1 MQIYSGDLVAIA
13 TLLKKYITDS
23 ANTEPGWGVAT
34 TLLSHGKFW
43 RVSTQSGN
51 ARFSIPKA
59 CFANAQAEVISPR
72 NHRQK
77 QFYYVEGYACDLE
90 LPIPLHHAWLVNS
103 EGEVFDP
110 TWSDAEQCVYFGM
123 KFKTSYVQE
132 RFSARGDQFDSLL
145 LDALNRHA
153 ILRDDEFCQQAL
165 DSAMMPR
172 SNTAQTA
179 VSPGVN

>member
-43 RVSTQSGN
+43 RVSAQSEN
-51 ARFSIPKA
+51 TRFSIPKA
-59 CFANAQAEVISPR
+59 CFANAQADVISPR

-77 QFYYVEGYACDLE
+77 QFCYVEGYACDLE

-145 LDALNRHA
+145 LDAHNKHA

-172 SNTAQTA
+172 SNTTQTA

>member
-1 MQIYSGDLVAIA
+1 MQIYSGDLVAIT

-23 ANTEPGWGVAT
+23 ANAEPGWGVAT

-43 RVSTQSGN
+43 RVSAPSEN
-51 ARFSIPKA
+51 AHFSIPKA
-59 CFANAQAEVISPR
+59 CFANAQAEVISRR
-72 NHRQK
+72 NHRQT

-132 RFSARGDQFDSLL
+132 RFNARGNQFDSLL
-145 LDALNRHA
+145 LDAHNKHA

-172 SNTAQTA
+172 SYTTQTA

>member
-1 MQIYSGDLVAIA
+1 M
-13 TLLKKYITDS
+13 
-23 ANTEPGWGVAT
+23 
-34 TLLSHGKFW
+34 SHGKFW
-43 RVSTQSGN
+43 RVSTQSEN
-51 ARFSIPKA
+51 ARFSIPQA
-59 CFANAQAEVISPR
+59 CFAIAQAEVILPR
-72 NHRQK
+72 NHSQK
-77 QFYYVEGYACDLE
+77 QFCYVEGYACDLE

-145 LDALNRHA
+145 LDVLNGHA
-153 ILRDDEFCQQAL
+153 ILRDDKFRQRAL
-165 DSAMMPR
+165 GTTVMPR
-172 SNTAQTA
+172 SHATQTA